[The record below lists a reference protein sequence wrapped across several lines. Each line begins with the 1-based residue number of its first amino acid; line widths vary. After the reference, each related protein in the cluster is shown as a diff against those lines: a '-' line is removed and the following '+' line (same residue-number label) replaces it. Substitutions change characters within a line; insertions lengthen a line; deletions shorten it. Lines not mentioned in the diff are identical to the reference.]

1 LTIPKS
7 QSKQAYYD
15 ARKAN
20 WGDLFPHAPKNKETV
35 RERGIKRLNKFEQ
48 PEPVEE
54 EQNVDELVDILVSE
68 DWPVAKLVD
77 VVEPKEKDPQ
87 TQLDDDVIVR
97 TFG

>member
-1 LTIPKS
+1 M
-7 QSKQAYYD
+7 
-15 ARKAN
+15 
-20 WGDLFPHAPKNKETV
+20 FPHAPKTKETV

-54 EQNVDELVDILVSE
+54 VNDDELVDILVSE

-77 VVEPKEKDPQ
+77 VAESEGKDPQ
-87 TQLDDDVIVR
+87 TKLDDDVIVR

>member
-1 LTIPKS
+1 
-7 QSKQAYYD
+7 
-15 ARKAN
+15 
-20 WGDLFPHAPKNKETV
+20 LFPHAPKSKETV

-54 EQNVDELVDILVSE
+54 ENVDELVDILVSE

-77 VVEPKEKDPQ
+77 VVESKGKDPQ
-87 TQLDDDVIVR
+87 TKLDDDVIVR

>member
-1 LTIPKS
+1 
-7 QSKQAYYD
+7 
-15 ARKAN
+15 
-20 WGDLFPHAPKNKETV
+20 LFPHAPKSKETV

-54 EQNVDELVDILVSE
+54 ENVDELVDILVSE

-77 VVEPKEKDPQ
+77 VVESEGKDPQ
-87 TQLDDDVIVR
+87 TRLDDDVIVR

>member
-1 LTIPKS
+1 M
-7 QSKQAYYD
+7 
-15 ARKAN
+15 
-20 WGDLFPHAPKNKETV
+20 FPHAPKTKETV

-54 EQNVDELVDILVSE
+54 VDDDELVDILVSE

-77 VVEPKEKDPQ
+77 VAESEGKDPQ
-87 TQLDDDVIVR
+87 TKLDDDVIVR

>member
-1 LTIPKS
+1 
-7 QSKQAYYD
+7 
-15 ARKAN
+15 
-20 WGDLFPHAPKNKETV
+20 LFPHAPKTKETV

-54 EQNVDELVDILVSE
+54 VDDDELVDILVSE

-77 VVEPKEKDPQ
+77 VAESEGKDPQ
-87 TQLDDDVIVR
+87 TKLDDDVIVR

>member
-20 WGDLFPHAPKNKETV
+20 WGDLFPHAPKSKEKV
-35 RERGIKRLNKFEQ
+35 RERGVKRLNKFE
-48 PEPVEE
+48 PTAEE
-54 EQNVDELVDILVSE
+54 EDMDDLSDITVDE

-77 VVEPKEKDPQ
+77 ISESAEGSPSQ
-87 TQLDDDVIVR
+87 TDRNGDLIVR
-97 TFG
+97 TFE